1 MNRNLTL
8 SRVGLIFLVAVLLC
22 VAISMLVRGMI
33 LCFDQYREYLQVFL
47 DFLEQLRPFI
57 RSAIVLALWGGCAAA
72 TYLTRVKH
80 PVLSEWLLS
89 VTVLLY
95 AFALPVLIYTFR
107 GSVGSI
113 DSYLFL
119 WAIGAWAAAFAART
133 WFLPVASALLLLIFG
148 HNLFDASTVWDTFT
162 CGELAAAIVAALIGW
177 FVWLKRGI
185 PAAGYLMRFALFYWA
200 LMAIDHFSDG
210 ACVWTQ
216 LIFAAAVVLILW
228 LVSPQ
233 KPMSLECAVLGLFL
247 LAVSCERFLPD
258 SELVPSTC
266 PFLAPME
273 NYFREHLSLSNLV
286 GTILL
291 FLFLVR
297 LYAWRGSQRIERI
310 CYGYSILLFTGW
322 VFGVHGVLAKFR
334 ERGSLAYP
342 LMMLGVSA
350 LIFLAVAFVWRR
362 SFSDRPAARQSS
374 PSPFVEE
381 PLLRWLFTSAVPLAW
396 SHLRLCY
403 LAAFVLQGA
412 ALLGAIFY

>member
-1 MNRNLTL
+1 MNRSLTL
-8 SRVGLIFLVAVLLC
+8 SRVLLIFLLAALLC
-22 VAISMLVRGMI
+22 VAVSMLIRGLA
-33 LCFDQYREYLQVFL
+33 LCYDQYREYLQAFL
-47 DFLEQLRPFI
+47 AFLERLRPFI
-57 RSAIVLALWGGCAAA
+57 RSAIVLTLWGGCAAA
-72 TYLTRVKH
+72 ACLTRVKH

-162 CGELAAAIVAALIGW
+162 CGELAASIIAALIGW

-200 LMAIDHFSDG
+200 LMAIDCFSEG
-210 ACVWTQ
+210 ACVWSQ
-216 LIFAAAVVLILW
+216 LIFAAAVVLTLW
-228 LVSPQ
+228 LLFPQ
-233 KPMSLECAVLGLFL
+233 KPMSLECAVLGLIL
-247 LAVSCERFLPD
+247 LVVSCERFLPD

-266 PFLAPME
+266 LFLAPVE
-273 NYFREHLSLSNLV
+273 NYFREHIGLSNLA

-291 FLFLVR
+291 FLLLTR

-310 CYGYSILLFTGW
+310 CYGFAILLFTGW
-322 VFGVHGVLAKFR
+322 VFGTHGTLSDFKA
-334 ERGSLAYP
+334 RGSLAYP
-342 LMMLGVSA
+342 LLLLGVSA
-350 LIFLAVAFVWRR
+350 LIFLAVALVWRR
-362 SFSDRPAARQSS
+362 SFSSRPTARPS
-374 PSPFVEE
+374 SPFVEE
-381 PLLRWLFTSAVPLAW
+381 PLLRSLFASGTPLAW
-396 SHLRLCY
+396 SRLRLCY
-403 LAAFVLQGA
+403 LTAFVLQGA
-412 ALLGAIFY
+412 ALLGAIFC